1 MSYCIND
8 LKLMMLAL
16 FSLKEIR
23 DLLLSHRRSLLNT
36 VDLCF
41 RYCKNNHVDARLLY
55 VKCLIDDN
63 YVVTLSKV
71 CGSPTLTML

>member
-23 DLLLSHRRSLLNT
+23 DLLLSHSRSLPNI
-36 VDLCF
+36 VHLCF

-55 VKCLIDDN
+55 VKCLLDDN
-63 YVVTLSKV
+63 FLVTLSKPSV
-71 CGSPTLTML
+71 DHLL

>member
-1 MSYCIND
+1 MSYCMDD

-23 DLLLSHRRSLLNT
+23 DLLLSHSRSLLNT
-36 VDLCF
+36 VHLCF
-41 RYCKNNHVDARLLY
+41 HYCNNHVDARLLY

-63 YVVTLSKV
+63 FVVTLSKV
-71 CGSPTLTML
+71 YGSPTLTML